1 MDNLYL
7 CIFLQILP
15 LVSFGFLSR
24 MTINEVGLS
33 DTALDALAQ
42 CFSRKPCE
50 IKVCICS
57 SYGTIALVLV
67 CSLLN
72 KVLLLF
78 SGKTGHSENSGP
90 AVSHLFCAGFT
101 EI

>member
-1 MDNLYL
+1 
-7 CIFLQILP
+7 
-15 LVSFGFLSR
+15 

-33 DTALDALAQ
+33 DTTALDALAQ

-57 SYGTIALVLV
+57 SYGTIASVLV
-67 CSLLN
+67 WSLLN